1 MVAFLSLSPYI
12 HQWSSSSCVCAYPYA
27 PASLPAYQCIHLPT
41 YHPIYQVAELRG
53 HSGRVRCLS
62 WGPNDATLV
71 SAGSDGA
78 LFCWDWEAQKR
89 IGESVTKG
97 VSYAS
102 CFMAQV
108 I

>member
-1 MVAFLSLSPYI
+1 M
-12 HQWSSSSCVCAYPYA
+12 
-27 PASLPAYQCIHLPT
+27 
-41 YHPIYQVAELRG
+41 
-53 HSGRVRCLS
+53 S

-108 I
+108 RLNGRIKNACTRCLQSSEVRRQEHVLKCFSRSMEGPFLGP

>member
-1 MVAFLSLSPYI
+1 
-12 HQWSSSSCVCAYPYA
+12 
-27 PASLPAYQCIHLPT
+27 
-41 YHPIYQVAELRG
+41 LRG

-108 I
+108 NRKRKNK

>member
-1 MVAFLSLSPYI
+1 
-12 HQWSSSSCVCAYPYA
+12 
-27 PASLPAYQCIHLPT
+27 
-41 YHPIYQVAELRG
+41 
-53 HSGRVRCLS
+53 VRCLS